1 MIPTPEQPTAEQIA
15 AFADGQLEGAD
26 HARVAAA
33 IAADPAL
40 ERQVAAHRALASRLG
55 AHFAPVAAEPV
66 PDHLAALLKPPQDK
80 VVSLAE
86 ARARRK
92 GPPRW
97 AWLAGPALAASLVL
111 ALTLRPPADAG
122 QAGYADAQLA
132 SALDSQLVE
141 AQGADAPV
149 RVLLS
154 FRDAGGAY
162 CRAFERAASAAI
174 ACRDAQGW
182 QLRDRSAGS
191 GSGTGSA
198 SGSGAPSGQYR
209 QASSAGEVLAAAQ
222 AMANGPALSAEEEL
236 AAQRNGW
243 RAAP

>member
-1 MIPTPEQPTAEQIA
+1 MNPTPEESA

-40 ERQVAAHRALASRLG
+40 ERQVSAHRALANRLG
-55 AHFAPVAAEPV
+55 AHFAPITAEPV
-66 PDHLAALLKPPQDK
+66 PDHLAALLKAPQDK

-111 ALTLRPPADAG
+111 ALTLRPPGDADR
-122 QAGYADAQLA
+122 AGYADVQLA
-132 SALDSQLVE
+132 SALDSQLVGR
-141 AQGADAPV
+141 QSADAPV

-162 CRAFERAASAAI
+162 CRAFERAAGAAI

-182 QLRDRSAGS
+182 QLRNRSPVTD
-191 GSGTGSA
+191 SGTN
-198 SGSGAPSGQYR
+198 SGTDSGAPSGQYR
-209 QASSAGEVLAAAQ
+209 QASSAGDVLAAAQ

-243 RAAP
+243 RASP